1 MADILLEPLPTEWEG
16 RAIDPDFRPMV
27 WLLIRT
33 RRAKTDEDSARM
45 ICEAV
50 QRFFVEPVPGVQY
63 QEAFE
68 SLVRFCQGGGP
79 EDEERT
85 GTGSSSSDPQDE
97 PVLDYRCDA
106 DYIVGAFQQAYGI
119 DLTADKVHW
128 WRFKALLHAL
138 PPETP
143 LGKIVEIRGKDTSG
157 MDRADRDYYETLK
170 ERFALPGGLKGVK
183 RNETLQEHE
192 DAFLDRFG

>member
-1 MADILLEPLPTEWEG
+1 M
-16 RAIDPDFRPMV
+16 
-27 WLLIRT
+27 
-33 RRAKTDEDSARM
+33 
-45 ICEAV
+45 
-50 QRFFVEPVPGVQY
+50 
-63 QEAFE
+63 
-68 SLVRFCQGGGP
+68 
-79 EDEERT
+79 
-85 GTGSSSSDPQDE
+85 
-97 PVLDYRCDA
+97 LDYRCDA

-119 DLTADKVHW
+119 DLTTDKVHW

-170 ERFALPGGLKGVK
+170 ERFALPDGLKGVK